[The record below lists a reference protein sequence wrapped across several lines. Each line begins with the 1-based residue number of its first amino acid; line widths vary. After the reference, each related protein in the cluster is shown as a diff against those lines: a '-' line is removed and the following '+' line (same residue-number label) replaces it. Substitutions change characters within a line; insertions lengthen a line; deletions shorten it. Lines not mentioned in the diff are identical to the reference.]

1 MGLREDSAAHAPQTQ
16 RRAWTQQGWS
26 SRGEGGAEGP
36 SATQLPVRSGQG
48 MVSSARGEH
57 PPGLSGEEEWVCQAA
72 TLHRGLGSVI
82 SEGQSPVLL
91 PLLPC
96 RVSDGSVCPG
106 SARSYSSSAGLRD
119 KTVCGCDSIS
129 SYTQLT
135 GPDREA
141 NGHLGPAD
149 SHLHAS
155 DSELGKGSA
164 HLRGGRGVVLA
175 VGDDFDQQ
183 GVVVGGDDGA
193 LEGRG
198 VVQAD
203 AHSLPAPEHLRG
215 EASMGRQG
223 AEGRA
228 QVNPN
233 SGLSSSYFL
242 PANPGAPHRVEEGPQ
257 SPLPPPQEEK
267 GGRTRDGEGVPCQ
280 PQGLAPST
288 QG

>member
-1 MGLREDSAAHAPQTQ
+1 MRRGRQPPSSPCAVGRGRCPQHGESIPWDSQ
-16 RRAWTQQGWS
+16 
-26 SRGEGGAEGP
+26 
-36 SATQLPVRSGQG
+36 
-48 MVSSARGEH
+48 M
-57 PPGLSGEEEWVCQAA
+57 EEEWVCQAT

-82 SEGQSPVLL
+82 PEGQSPVLL

-106 SARSYSSSAGLRD
+106 SAHSYLSSVGLRD

-129 SYTQLT
+129 SYTQVT

-149 SHLHAS
+149 AHLHAS

-183 GVVVGGDDGA
+183 GVVVGGDDSA

-203 AHSLPAPEHLRG
+203 AHALPAPEHLR
-215 EASMGRQG
+215 ERPAW
-223 AEGRA
+223 AGRA
-228 QVNPN
+228 LKAV
-233 SGLSSSYFL
+233 
-242 PANPGAPHRVEEGPQ
+242 HR
-257 SPLPPPQEEK
+257 
-267 GGRTRDGEGVPCQ
+267 
-280 PQGLAPST
+280 
-288 QG
+288 